1 MDWPMCEKETITFTK
16 ASPDHTLLK
25 QIWPWFTS
33 KILISMQVAKAFGHS
48 WGDRVLDIHL
58 PAQVGFVT
66 LSHYGITAVFIN
78 HVEPILEASRKEW
91 SWHIPTQV
99 AIGQSDL
106 CKKQKAEAHSRAARS
121 HADNGHQKKIACWAS
136 NVTVQVLHPALAW
149 AHGWVIQYFFLCR
162 AWHIAHIVKY
172 VQYFFIETKE
182 IETGLCTSTRAARRP
197 LPPSAQTWWL
207 EC

>member
-66 LSHYGITAVFIN
+66 LSHYGITAVFIK

-106 CKKQKAEAHSRAARS
+106 CKKTKGRGTLTRSTQSRR
-121 HADNGHQKKIACWAS
+121 QWAS
-136 NVTVQVLHPALAW
+136 KKNSML
-149 AHGWVIQYFFLCR
+149 GIQRHCTSAPPCPGVSPWLGHSVFFLVQGMTYCTYCKICPIFFHWNQGNWNR
-162 AWHIAHIVKY
+162 ALHQH
-172 VQYFFIETKE
+172 QGSSET
-182 IETGLCTSTRAARRP
+182 TAP
-197 LPPSAQTWWL
+197 
-207 EC
+207 